1 MMRYL
6 QDKNDGDDEFE
17 DEKEGD
23 EEEEQTD
30 DNKSEEVDVD
40 GADSSGIEIDEK
52 FPLKS
57 FFFYVVYFVT
67 FLSCVFRSAQYK
79 NFDRFAVND

>member
-1 MMRYL
+1 MSMVRIL
-6 QDKNDGDDEFE
+6 PEA
-17 DEKEGD
+17 
-23 EEEEQTD
+23 
-30 DNKSEEVDVD
+30 KSN
-40 GADSSGIEIDEK
+40 EK